1 MDSKPSEFYRSGAVL
16 QTKMGMAVVCHRAGG
31 YPTCE
36 NRKGRGS
43 LSWAVQK
50 SGPPRVKSL
59 RKAEQARRVDR
70 DCGRA
75 AIYGR
80 VDAPTCGLGVQAAFR
95 GSPLSGDG
103 SAEAGVDFSPCSC
116 SWRRGF

>member
-70 DCGRA
+70 DCERA

-80 VDAPTCGLGVQAAFR
+80 VDWDREERALLRPVDLEFR
-95 GSPLSGDG
+95 QRFAVRLYRATVPPRPG
-103 SAEAGVDFSPCSC
+103 
-116 SWRRGF
+116 